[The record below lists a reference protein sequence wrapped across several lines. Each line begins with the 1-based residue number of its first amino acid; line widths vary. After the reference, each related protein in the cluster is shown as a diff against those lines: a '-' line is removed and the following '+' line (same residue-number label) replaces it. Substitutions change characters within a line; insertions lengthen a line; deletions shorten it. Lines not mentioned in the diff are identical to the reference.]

1 LAIGCVQIS
10 VDGATAATNA
20 RVRPGSS
27 FGAATSAI
35 KRLVARGV
43 APQFVFVPSR
53 FNLHEIVQAYDL
65 ASSLGCSALG
75 VDFRF

>member
-1 LAIGCVQIS
+1 
-10 VDGATAATNA
+10 
-20 RVRPGSS
+20 VRPGSS

-75 VDFRF
+75 GGLPVLAGRRMGGAFHQK